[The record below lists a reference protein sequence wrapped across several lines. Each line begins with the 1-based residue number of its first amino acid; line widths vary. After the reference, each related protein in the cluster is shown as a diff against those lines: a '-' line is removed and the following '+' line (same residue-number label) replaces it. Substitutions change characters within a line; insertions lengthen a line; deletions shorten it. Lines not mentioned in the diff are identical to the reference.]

1 MIQAPAHD
9 FDLPFTRTLLEEAR
23 ARMETYPQRLDLEL
37 RTKHLDSSSRSAR
50 SYLDLFVR
58 IEPSSP
64 DLVRWGRFVA
74 EAKAALFTF
83 ARRPERDRWRLL
95 EAERTLREPPPTD
108 ALYLRNWLPGFWL
121 ALATR
126 DARSLALLVQV
137 PPTLMP
143 QWEPFDRPLLQALQG
158 LITGD
163 PQSGAMLVRALDAV
177 DPEKV
182 TRTGSDYVLDIL
194 APIFECLV
202 PLADRDEGR
211 FAQGLGKLLELRRE
225 HFAKGRGE
233 GEDGEQHL
241 SLEGVGLAA
250 WAKALGFEVAV
261 QSPYLPSALL
271 EVEEPDFEAC
281 PDCATPAS
289 GSCPAC
295 GRAIGD
301 DSLEFDLGGWLAL
314 DRDGCHSCGH
324 RFPVLARTC
333 PVCLTLRGREAE

>member
-9 FDLPFTRTLLEEAR
+9 FDLPFTRTLLKEAR
-23 ARMETYPQRLDLEL
+23 ARMETYPQGLDVEL
-37 RTKHLDSSSRSAR
+37 RTTHLDSSSRSAR
-50 SYLDLFVR
+50 RYLDLLSR
-58 IEPSSP
+58 IEPGST

-83 ARRPERDRWRLL
+83 ARRPERNRWLL
-95 EAERTLREPPPTD
+95 LDVEHTLREPPPTD
-108 ALYLRNWLPGFWL
+108 ALYLRNWLPGFWH

-143 QWEPFDRPLLQALQG
+143 PWEPFDRPLLQALQG
-158 LITGD
+158 LITRD
-163 PQSGAMLVRALDAV
+163 PQTGALLVQALEAV
-177 DPEKV
+177 DPEKT
-182 TRTGSDYVLDIL
+182 TRTRSDFLLDIL
-194 APIFECLV
+194 APIFECLG
-202 PLADRDEGR
+202 PLADRDQAR
-211 FAQGLGKLLELRRE
+211 FAQGLTKLLGLRRK
-225 HFAKGRGE
+225 HFASGGE
-233 GEDGEQHL
+233 GEEGEQHL
-241 SLEGVGLAA
+241 SLEGVGLTA

-261 QSPYLPSALL
+261 RSPYLPSALL
-271 EVEEPDFEAC
+271 EVEEPDFEVC

-301 DSLEFDLGGWLAL
+301 DCLEFDLGGWLAL